1 MSVTEKPT
9 LGDIPAIEQAFEHGD
24 NRGETRDAV
33 FQAIDRLEDHAE
45 SWGDQQQ
52 RRFWVLQSLIAL
64 SREQPDKATTGFA
77 AHDLW
82 DRVNKA
88 HKWMPLQ
95 RDPQAVAKCVR
106 NEIGK
111 LRVANLEHEPSLSK
125 ACIAHGLDCW
135 PVIEAVVGGG
145 TANPTR
151 YRIETRPISE
161 MTRLVIAKRAEPAQG
176 EVQYEIDVSVRLG
189 FYLRW
194 LQKGLR
200 LQGATRALYLGVG
213 ATLLVSILALAG
225 IAGLSLVFSRQP
237 GPAVF
242 VFVAYTW
249 LIYTEL
255 LPPYRVITNRI
266 QKAPT
271 LIQGGDDRLLLEWRG
286 KPRYPASE
294 LHVVRYL
301 GVCSL
306 CAGTVNVDK
315 RRWWGV
321 AEDLVGRCENAP
333 RQHVFTFDHELK
345 IGVRIPPNL

>member
-1 MSVTEKPT
+1 MSVTENPT
-9 LGDIPAIEQAFEHGD
+9 LGDISEIDRTTEQGE
-24 NRGETRDAV
+24 NRGETRDTV
-33 FQAIDRLEDHAE
+33 FQAIDRLEDHAKG
-45 SWGDQQQ
+45 WGDQQQ
-52 RRFWVLQSLIAL
+52 RRFWVLQALIDL
-64 SREQPDKATTGFA
+64 SREQPGDATTGFSA
-77 AHDLW
+77 YDLW
-82 DRVNKA
+82 EKVNKA
-88 HKWMPLQ
+88 NKWMPLQ
-95 RDPQAVAKCVR
+95 RDPQAIAKSVR
-106 NEIGK
+106 NEIGR
-111 LRVANLEHEPSLSK
+111 LREANLEHEASMSKVCLSYG
-125 ACIAHGLDCW
+125 HDWW

-145 TANPTR
+145 SANPTR
-151 YRIETRPISE
+151 YRIETRPITA
-161 MTRLVIAKRAEPAQG
+161 MTRAAITKRTEPVQG

-194 LQKGLR
+194 IQKGL
-200 LQGATRALYLGVG
+200 LLKGATRALYLGVG
-213 ATLLVSILALAG
+213 AVLVISVVGLAG
-225 IAGLSLVFSRQP
+225 VVGLSLLFGREP

-271 LIQGGDDRLLLEWRG
+271 IIQGFDDRLLLEWRG

-301 GVCSL
+301 GVCPL
-306 CAGTVNVDK
+306 CSGKVNVDK
-315 RRWWGV
+315 RHWWGV

-345 IGVRIPPNL
+345 IGTRIPPNL